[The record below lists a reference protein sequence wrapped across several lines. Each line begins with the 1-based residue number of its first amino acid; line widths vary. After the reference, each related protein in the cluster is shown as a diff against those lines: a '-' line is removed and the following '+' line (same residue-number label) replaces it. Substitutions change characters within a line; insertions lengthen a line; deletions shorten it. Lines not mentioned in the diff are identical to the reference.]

1 MSSSY
6 HPQSDGQ
13 TEVINRVVE
22 QYLRAFVYRRPQ
34 RWGKLLPWIEWSHNT
49 SWNAGTGSTPYEV
62 TFGRKPFN
70 FPEYISGTSNIEA
83 VEDLLTDRDA
93 TFQTIRKKLLKAQDQ
108 MKKQADHKRREV
120 NYQVGDLVLLRLRPY
135 RQSSTKGNSSVSA
148 KLAKRFYGPFQVI
161 ERIGPIA
168 YKLKL
173 PDEAKIHPVFHCSKL
188 KPFRGTPTPPSIETF
203 PSTFVNDQPLI
214 SPLAIL
220 DHRRTSPEAP
230 WEVLVQWR
238 GLSPDETSWENW
250 TKLQEEYHLEGKV
263 ILQGPRDDT
272 NKTISTEEEQQNANS
287 EVGIT
292 KEGVHNEV
300 KPKRKVKRPT
310 YLHNFV

>member
-1 MSSSY
+1 
-6 HPQSDGQ
+6 
-13 TEVINRVVE
+13 
-22 QYLRAFVYRRPQ
+22 
-34 RWGKLLPWIEWSHNT
+34 
-49 SWNAGTGSTPYEV
+49 
-62 TFGRKPFN
+62 
-70 FPEYISGTSNIEA
+70 
-83 VEDLLTDRDA
+83 
-93 TFQTIRKKLLKAQDQ
+93 

-120 NYQVGDLVLLRLRPY
+120 NYQVGNLVLLRLRPY

-188 KPFRGTPTPPSIETF
+188 KPFRGTPTPPSTETF

-310 YLHNFV
+310 YLHDFV